1 MIQLQVAFLFLGY
14 LSISSKHTFLMVI
27 CIFLLQSEESPI
39 NATHWE
45 MRACS
50 VSSAW
55 EGKTSGRP
63 ALGSSVARPRPHPGL
78 QRSHLR
84 WQPRRL
90 VWIRDNLGSQRIC
103 QLPEEAFHTSWAWPH
118 PAPLLIVFQCLQWVC
133 TFWSQWQPQMLPK
146 GWGSSLMEVWKKSLV
161 GLWLL
166 QISFYDQM
174 TPTITSSSLP
184 HFLPIPRC
192 PRNAT

>member
-1 MIQLQVAFLFLGY
+1 MIQLQVAFLFLLC
-14 LSISSKHTFLMVI
+14 LSISSKTTFYGD
-27 CIFLLQSEESPI
+27 CIFLLQSGGNPI
-39 NATHWE
+39 NATHGAP
-45 MRACS
+45 RA
-50 VSSAW
+50 SSESGPW

-63 ALGSSVARPRPHPGL
+63 ALGSSVAEPWPHPGH

-90 VWIRDNLGSQRIC
+90 VRIREDLGSQRIC

-118 PAPLLIVFQCLQWVC
+118 PAPLLIVFRCLQWVC
-133 TFWSQWQPQMLPK
+133 TFWSQWRPQMLPK
-146 GWGSSLMEVWKKSLV
+146 WWVSSLMEVWKKSLV

-166 QISFYDQM
+166 QISFYQQM
-174 TPTITSSSLP
+174 TPTITSPSLP
-184 HFLPIPRC
+184 HSLPVPHC